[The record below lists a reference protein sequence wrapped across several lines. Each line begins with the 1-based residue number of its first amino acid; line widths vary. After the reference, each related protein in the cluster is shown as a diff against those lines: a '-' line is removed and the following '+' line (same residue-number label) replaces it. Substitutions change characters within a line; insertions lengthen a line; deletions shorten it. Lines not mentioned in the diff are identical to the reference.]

1 MKHIFLSLLLLVSAA
16 ASAQTS
22 TQMTN
27 TTKDWINS
35 NGMSLHPAG
44 VIWAVASADKA
55 EVLGQTYYDTVW
67 AKGNIKF
74 YQSIQPVGGQPVDS
88 IIGLGLRYNVHFN
101 ELEVMLSTYKDV
113 KAIEGPRI
121 KNFTLERNGRSA
133 LFVNTQEYRAE
144 KPLKGFYEVLVPGKV
159 QLLHNQRTT
168 VRKPTYNAAMDVGDK
183 HERITMNSDYYVL
196 REGTITKL
204 TPTKKGLLQ
213 VLGDQAD
220 QINSFLKTNELDLK
234 NKQDLMRVFE
244 HYNSKL

>member
-1 MKHIFLSLLLLVSAA
+1 MKHVFLSLLLLSSAA
-16 ASAQTS
+16 AMAQTS
-22 TQMTN
+22 TQMSE

-35 NGMSLHPAG
+35 NGMQLHSAG
-44 VIWAVASADKA
+44 IIWAMSSAGKA
-55 EVLGQTYYDTVW
+55 EVLGETYHDTVW

-121 KNFTLERNGRSA
+121 KNFSLEKNGRST
-133 LFVNTQEYRAE
+133 LFVNTQEYKTD

-183 HERITMNSDYYVL
+183 HVRIAMNSDYYVL
-196 REGTITKL
+196 RDGTISKL
-204 TPTKKGLLQ
+204 SPTKKGLLQ

-234 NKQDLMRVFE
+234 NKQDLTRVFE
-244 HYNSKL
+244 YYNSRL